1 MDINFLL
8 HNIME
13 LIITLG

>member
-8 HNIME
+8 HNIIE